1 MLVAIKISYKEIDGS
16 GLDSRLLSM
25 YQIHTHI
32 SSAFSP
38 KSAFRFDAHVW
49 NCPLALMERLLA
61 DSIGCCASPAAGSRD
76 ARASFSVVQTATW
89 FLSTTLF
96 TNTNCTCNDGTELQ
110 CSATCMFSLTKLL
123 EHIAYFARRYLY
135 AFLRMNTH
143 FHNVHFMV
151 TLALELL
158 WIIHYTHFAFNSSNV
173 AWLVNPITN
182 LPSTPSN
189 VTWFGF

>member
-89 FLSTTLF
+89 FLSTF
-96 TNTNCTCNDGTELQ
+96 HKHELHVQ
-110 CSATCMFSLTKLL
+110 WWHWAAVLG
-123 EHIAYFARRYLY
+123 YLY
-135 AFLRMNTH
+135 VQPHQASRTYSLLCTALPVCISQNEHAFSQRSLYGHPCTWIVMNNPLH
-143 FHNVHFMV
+143 SFCFQFQQCCMV
-151 TLALELL
+151 
-158 WIIHYTHFAFNSSNV
+158 S
-173 AWLVNPITN
+173 
-182 LPSTPSN
+182 
-189 VTWFGF
+189 